1 MRFEEDNTHDYFDG
15 EDIPDVPKP
24 TKEPK
29 KPRIHADDPRYWDEE
44 EREFDHLKPSPNR
57 RIYWWIAAAGLLLG
71 LIIAGYLRWF
81 TPYATNAVQYGYVED
96 IEHRGL
102 LFKTYEGTIL
112 PYKNIMDTT
121 RVYEGDFVFSTVD
134 PDAAVMLRKMQ
145 YANHPVR
152 IVYNKYRS
160 TMPWRGDTR
169 YLVVSVDSVNPS
181 RILPPDRQPKL

>member
-24 TKEPK
+24 PKEPK